1 MNSDFRNK
9 ELYSAMKAYVAAA
22 IEYITRQAEQQAAAL
37 SVTQEDDYFANLWTD
52 ALYISD
58 KGDLSELPEYEACLR
73 ELNSDPE
80 ISRQLEANIGS
91 YSRGTLTPAAASM
104 MRYILSMGRRDDQY
118 TFNPDRFDQE
128 YRYFE
133 ETFYSDHLQ
142 YVAIAPLQGLLMEDS
157 VVTLSDKLEIRRLI
171 KEEVDE
177 YRTPRSFWND
187 EWCAVRAKYEVP
199 KIIGPKKEDRYE
211 EIQRERAA
219 EEEANDHI
227 EDVVNALRLYGKIT
241 VYHSGI
247 IHQPPKWFF
256 IHSHSIPNRVLG
268 ENMIHYPFGSE
279 RDVQV
284 FPPFWNNLENP
295 KVKKELGTA
304 VRRFSYSCVRHLN
317 EDKIVDLMIAA
328 ESLFLRGTRE
338 GEKRFR
344 LAFRAG
350 QFLGADPAKKKEVYD
365 RMRKAYDLRSLLV
378 HGGSAPSLRR
388 LRGEITDNDNLIAA
402 VGDDVHNSI
411 LKAINLLSGPHA
423 TALDDTY
430 WDKMLFT

>member
-1 MNSDFRNK
+1 MSSDFKNT
-9 ELYSAMKAYVAAA
+9 ELYVAMKAYVAAG
-22 IEYITRQAEQQAAAL
+22 IEFITRQAEQQAAPL

-58 KGDLSELPEYEACLR
+58 KGNLSEIPEYEACLR
-73 ELNSDPE
+73 ELNRDPK
-80 ISRQLEANIGS
+80 ISSQLEANVGS
-91 YSRGTLTPAAASM
+91 YSRGTLTPAATSM

-118 TFNPDRFDQE
+118 TFNPDRFDRE
-128 YRYFE
+128 YCYFE
-133 ETFYSDHLQ
+133 ETFYSDRLQ

-157 VVTLSDKLEIRRLI
+157 VVTLSDKIEIGRLVR
-171 KEEVDE
+171 EEMGQ
-177 YRTPRSFWND
+177 YRTPHSSWDDR
-187 EWCAVRAKYEVP
+187 WCAVRAKYEVP
-199 KIIGPKKEDRYE
+199 KIIGPKSESRYE
-211 EIQRERAA
+211 EIQRERVV
-219 EEEANDHI
+219 EEEANDRI

-268 ENMIHYPFGSE
+268 ENMLHYQFGSDS
-279 RDVQV
+279 DVQL
-284 FPPFWNNLENP
+284 FPQFWNKLENP

-304 VRRFSYSCVRHLN
+304 VRRFSYSCVRHQN

-350 QFLGADPAKKKEVYD
+350 RFLGTDLSKQKEVYD

-388 LRGEITDNDNLIAA
+388 SRGEITESDNLIGA
-402 VGDDVHNSI
+402 VGDDVQRAI
-411 LKAINLLSGPHA
+411 LKAIDLLAAPHA

-430 WDKMLFT
+430 WDNTLFT

>member
-1 MNSDFRNK
+1 
-9 ELYSAMKAYVAAA
+9 MKAYVAAA
-22 IEYITRQAEQQAAAL
+22 IGFITRQVEQQAAAL

-52 ALYISD
+52 ALYISN

-73 ELNSDPE
+73 ELNRDPK
-80 ISRQLEANIGS
+80 INSQLEANVGS
-91 YSRGTLTPAAASM
+91 YSRGTRTPAATSM

-118 TFNPDRFDQE
+118 TFNPARFDQE
-128 YRYFE
+128 YWYFE
-133 ETFYSDHLQ
+133 EAFYSNSLQ
-142 YVAIAPLQGLLMEDS
+142 YVAVAPLQGLLMEDS
-157 VVTLSDKLEIRRLI
+157 VVTLSDRLEIRRLM
-171 KEEVDE
+171 KEEMGQ
-177 YRTPRSFWND
+177 YRTPQSSWND
-187 EWCAVRAKYEVP
+187 EWCAVRVKYEVP

-211 EIQRERAA
+211 EIQRERAI
-219 EEEANDHI
+219 EEEANDRI

-268 ENMIHYPFGSE
+268 ENMLHYPFGSE

-284 FPPFWNNLENP
+284 FPQFWNKLENP

-304 VRRFSYSCVRHLN
+304 VRRFSYSCVRHQN
-317 EDKIVDLMIAA
+317 EDKIIDLMIAA
-328 ESLFLRGTRE
+328 ESLFLRGSRE

-350 QFLGADPAKKKEVYD
+350 RFLGADPAKQKEVYD

-388 LRGEITDNDNLIAA
+388 LRGEVTENDNLIGE
-402 VGDDVHNSI
+402 VGDDVQRAI
-411 LKAINLLSGPHA
+411 LKAIDVLSGPHA
-423 TALDDTY
+423 ATLDDMY